1 MFKHILVPLDGSD
14 HAWAALEQAI
24 VIAAEEKGDITGLC
38 VVDIRQTSPSYY
50 PGLMAGEI
58 YPEVTPA
65 MMEAATEIDKQLH
78 EQGEA
83 ALQQAAARCQEQG
96 VACKTE
102 LADGIAPN
110 VILERAQQSDL
121 VVMGERGAGIDWSG
135 PMLGSTFEAVVRHAP
150 KPVLVTKDKARPLHR
165 ILVAY
170 DGSERSQDALDVATH
185 LISERQRE
193 MILLTVD
200 DGHRKREADYEQA
213 VNRLAE
219 RGIEAPHLFV
229 KGHPAEK
236 IIETAEKN
244 QSDLIVMGAYGRSRF
259 LKALFGSTVDDVL
272 HSAPCPVLIC
282 R

>member
-14 HAWAALEQAI
+14 HAWAALDQAI
-24 VIAAEEKGDITGLC
+24 TIAEEEKSDITGLY
-38 VVDIRQTSPSYY
+38 VVDVRQTSPSYY
-50 PGLMAGEI
+50 PFMLADEI
-58 YPEVTPA
+58 YPDVTPA
-65 MMEAATEIDKQLH
+65 MMEVANQLDKQLH

-83 ALQQAAARCQEQG
+83 TLQQAAARCQEQG
-96 VACKTE
+96 VACETE
-102 LADGIAPN
+102 LADGIVSN
-110 VILERAQQSDL
+110 IILAQMQQSDL
-121 VVMGERGAGIDWSG
+121 VVMGERGVGAKWSG

-150 KPVLVTKDKARPLHR
+150 KPVLVTKDKVRPLHR

-170 DGSERSQDALDVATH
+170 DGSDRAQDALDIATH

-193 MILLTVD
+193 MLLLTVD
-200 DGHRKREADYEQA
+200 DGHKTREADYEQA
-213 VNRLAE
+213 VEHLAE
-219 RGIEAPHLFV
+219 CGIEAPRLFV

-244 QSDLIVMGAYGRSRF
+244 QSDLIVMGAYGHSRF

>member
-14 HAWAALEQAI
+14 HAWAALEQTI
-24 VIAAEEKGDITGLC
+24 VIAAEENGDITGLF
-38 VVDIRQTSPSYY
+38 VVDIRQTSLYTYPSLY
-50 PGLMAGEI
+50 PDEI
-58 YPEVTPA
+58 YPDVTPQ
-65 MMEAATEIDKQLH
+65 MIEVFEQNDKQLH
-78 EQGEA
+78 EQGETI
-83 ALQQAAARCQEQG
+83 LQQAVARCQEQG
-96 VACKTE
+96 IPCETE
-102 LADGIAPN
+102 LVDGIVSN
-110 VILERAQQSDL
+110 IILDRMQQFDL
-121 VVMGERGAGIDWSG
+121 AVMGERGAGAKWSG
-135 PMLGSTFEAVVRHAP
+135 PLLGSTLEAVVRHAP

-185 LISERQRE
+185 LISDRQRE
-193 MILLTVD
+193 LLLVTVD
-200 DGHRKREADYEQA
+200 DGHKAREADHEQA

-236 IIETAEKN
+236 IIEMAEKEA
-244 QSDLIVMGAYGRSRF
+244 SDLIVMGAYGHSRF